1 MTINDTRV
9 YYGPAHFNSA
19 HDIDGFIKV
28 FREAFAG
35 APYFEEYTVDQARAI
50 WDEHFQHGRIIL
62 AKDGSEIVGLGC
74 SVPLYKAPQAVQ
86 EFLADMKKKGYLP
99 NDFTPNSAWYMSEL
113 AVLEKYRNRG
123 IAYELVR
130 HRLIDVSHGSSAYY
144 VMRTDSKESN
154 SMHLYLRV
162 GADVLPEVQDVSD
175 SEQVTENGSE
185 STTRIYLYGRSV
197 DALHFLTGH
206 LGKTQEEGPSDEPE
220 TSPAPGNNKEN
231 AA

>member
-1 MTINDTRV
+1 MTINNARV

-35 APYFEEYTVDQARAI
+35 APYFEQYTVDQARAI

-62 AKDGSEIVGLGC
+62 AKDGSKIVGLGC
-74 SVPLYKAPQAVQ
+74 SVPLHKAPQAVQ
-86 EFLADMKKKGYLP
+86 EFLADMKEKGYLP
-99 NDFTPNSAWYMSEL
+99 DDFTPNSAWYMSEL

-130 HRLIDVSHGSSAYY
+130 HRLIDVSHGRAAYY
-144 VMRTDSKESN
+144 VMRTDSEESN

-162 GADVLPEVQDVSD
+162 GAKAIPVLQDVSS

-185 STTRIYLYGRSV
+185 STTRI
-197 DALHFLTGH
+197 FLFGQKRPCPP
-206 LGKTQEEGPSDEPE
+206 LLD
-220 TSPAPGNNKEN
+220 SPPGSE
-231 AA
+231 